1 MRRWRNVVCL
11 AIVVTATACS
21 SADKKSSEPAP
32 TDTKPSGVTAVPP
45 PAVAADA
52 NFSWFLHPAANGSQ
66 VLLGVYRPRG
76 DGPRPG
82 VLLVHASG
90 GLNTDYLAFARTL
103 GAAGLDVVLGCWFAT
118 VEQTSDQGIT
128 IPCTDAPPYKGV
140 VDDAVP
146 DLDALVDGAHEILG
160 SSTPLALVGFS
171 RGAGIAALRATT
183 GPPEPLVLVSG
194 MYEGWN
200 GIGSTVPGGE
210 VDVVQRVGGDWHA
223 PTLILHGTSDEAVPV
238 SQAQHLADALRDHG
252 VEVDAHYYEGAGH
265 NLSSDPRAPDFDQRI
280 LDFLCAHLP
289 CPAPV
294 TEGVARG
301 DRPSRPAAP
310 WSAAS
315 RPGSSATVPTP
326 RAGTRRPR
334 TRRVP
339 AGCGRVPSRA
349 DPSPCAA
356 RW

>member
-1 MRRWRNVVCL
+1 MRRWRNAVCL

-21 SADKKSSEPAP
+21 TSDRTTSAPEPTTTSVP
-32 TDTKPSGVTAVPP
+32 DITPVPP
-45 PAVAADA
+45 PEHAGDA
-52 NFSWFLHPAANGSQ
+52 GFQWFVHPAANGAH
-66 VLLGVYRPRG
+66 VLLGVYRRPG
-76 DGPRPG
+76 AEPRPG
-82 VLLVHASG
+82 VLLVHASA
-90 GLNTDYLAFARTL
+90 GLNTDYLTFARQL
-103 GAAGLDVVLGCWFAT
+103 GDAGFDVVVGCWFAT

-146 DLDALVDGAHEILG
+146 DLDALVEGAHDALG
-160 SSTPLALVGFS
+160 SSTPLAIMGFS

-183 GPPEPLVLVSG
+183 GRPEPVVLVSG
-194 MYEGWN
+194 MFEGWN

-210 VDVVQRVGGDWHA
+210 VDVVERVDGWHA
-223 PTLILHGTSDEAVPV
+223 PTLILHGTGDGAVPV
-238 SQAQHLADALRDHG
+238 SQAQNLERALRDRG
-252 VEVDAHYYEGAGH
+252 VDVDAHYFEGAGH
-265 NLSSDPRAPDFDQRI
+265 NLSGDPRAPDFDARI
-280 LDFLCAHLP
+280 VEFLCARLG
-289 CPAPV
+289 CAAPV

-310 WSAAS
+310 WSATS
-315 RPGSSATVPTP
+315 HPGSSATVPTP

-349 DPSPCAA
+349 DPSPCAGK
-356 RW
+356 W

>member
-1 MRRWRNVVCL
+1 VRRWRSAVCL

-21 SADKKSSEPAP
+21 SAEKNSSERTP
-32 TDTKPSGVTAVPP
+32 TDTKPTGVTAVPS

-52 NFSWFLHPAANGSQ
+52 NFSWFLHPAANGNH
-66 VLLGVYRPRG
+66 VLLGVYRPPG

-103 GAAGLDVVLGCWFAT
+103 GAAGFDVVLGCWFAT

-160 SSTPLALVGFS
+160 PSTPLALVGFS
-171 RGAGIAALRATT
+171 RGAGIAALRAT
-183 GPPEPLVLVSG
+183 GGRPEPLVLVSG

-200 GIGSTVPGGE
+200 GLVTTVPGGE
-210 VDVVQRVGGDWHA
+210 VDVVERVDGWHA
-223 PTLILHGTSDEAVPV
+223 PTLILHGTGDEAVPV
-238 SQAQHLADALRDHG
+238 SQAQNLERALRDRG
-252 VEVDAHYYEGAGH
+252 VDVDAHYFEGAGH
-265 NLSSDPRAPDFDQRI
+265 NLSGDPRAPDFEPRI
-280 LDFLCAHLP
+280 VEFLCARLG
-289 CPAPV
+289 CAAPV

-301 DRPSRPAAP
+301 GRPGRPAAR

-315 RPGSSATVPTP
+315 RPRSSATVPTP

-334 TRRVP
+334 MRRAL
-339 AGCGRVPSRA
+339 AGSARVPSRA
-349 DPSPCAA
+349 DPSPCAE
-356 RW
+356 RS